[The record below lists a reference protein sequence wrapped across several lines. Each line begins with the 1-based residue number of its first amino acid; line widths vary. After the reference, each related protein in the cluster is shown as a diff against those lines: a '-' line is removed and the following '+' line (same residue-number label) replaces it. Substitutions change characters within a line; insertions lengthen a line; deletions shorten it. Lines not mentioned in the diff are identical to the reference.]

1 MKVRL
6 RVDSQENSIRL
17 KVPRDAQIAVT
28 SSYVHDG
35 GAVYPTSMRA
45 IRLRVDGGESRIRLK
60 APCDAQI
67 AVMSSYVHGGGAVY
81 PVYAGDYEADARFSP
96 QTFPTAMRT
105 MVHDFEVH
113 AINYT
118 EAPNEYGVTV
128 TIGG

>member
-6 RVDSQENSIRL
+6 RVDSQEDSIRL
-17 KVPRDAQIAVT
+17 KVPCDAQIAVK
-28 SSYVHDG
+28 SSAVYP
-35 GAVYPTSMRA
+35 VYPTSMRA
-45 IRLRVDGGESRIRLK
+45 IRLRVDGSESRIRLK

>member
-1 MKVRL
+1 MKIRL
-6 RVDSQENSIRL
+6 RVDSQESRIRL

-28 SSYVHDG
+28 SSYVH
-35 GAVYPTSMRA
+35 
-45 IRLRVDGGESRIRLK
+45 
-60 APCDAQI
+60 
-67 AVMSSYVHGGGAVY
+67 GGGTVY
-81 PVYAGDYEADARFSP
+81 PVYEGEYEADARFEP

-118 EAPNEYGVTV
+118 EAQNEYGVTV